1 MIYQIYGFNMVCSC
15 FVEALQEYISDVFD
29 KELPTVSAS
38 IVDHLDIDVVDGVK
52 ISGDYADA
60 VFTNQVCQ
68 FHLFDGVEI
77 RIAPDNIM
85 LSGECIHGKR
95 VGEELNGPSII
106 VLSRYHKRAV
116 LHGSAFLYNGK
127 AYLVLAYP
135 GAGKSTLS
143 TAMVMYHK
151 DISFLTDDII
161 CVEENGKAM
170 FRGIHSVNLNDDS
183 LHGLMMLSG
192 NNSKVESCIGID
204 STKTTCNM
212 SLSDKEKNGNVIPLG
227 GIFLLASPLTNGL
240 IRIQRLDRMQSF
252 CEIMRNIKMRTTMT
266 SDLLMQEMNIINK
279 MIQQDIFIV
288 KLHIEHGYTKL
299 EKITNALREFID
311 GYN

>member
-1 MIYQIYGFNMVCSC
+1 MIYQIYGFNMVCNC
-15 FVEALQEYISDVFD
+15 YIEALQEYISDVFD
-29 KELPTVSAS
+29 EELPTISVS
-38 IVDHLDIDVVDGVK
+38 VVEHLGDDVVDGVK

-60 VFTNQVCQ
+60 VFMNQVCQ
-68 FHLFDGVEI
+68 FRLLDGIEI
-77 RIAPDNIM
+77 RIMPNNIM
-85 LSGECIHGKR
+85 LSGACIHDKR
-95 VGEELNGPSII
+95 MGEELNGPSII

-143 TAMVMYHK
+143 TAMAMYHK
-151 DISFLTDDII
+151 EISFLTDDII

-170 FRGIHSVNLNDDS
+170 FKGIHAVNLNDDS
-183 LHGLMMLSG
+183 LYGLMMLSD
-192 NNSKVESCIGID
+192 NNSKVESCINID

-212 SLSDKEKNGNVIPLG
+212 SLSDKEKKDNVIPLG
-227 GIFLLASPLTNGL
+227 GIFLLALPLTTGF
-240 IRIQRLDRMQSF
+240 IRIQSLNSMQAF
-252 CEIMRNIKMRTTMT
+252 CEIMRNIKMRTIMT

-279 MIQQDIFIV
+279 MVQQDIFIV

-299 EKITNALREFID
+299 ERITNALREFID
-311 GYN
+311 GNN

>member
-1 MIYQIYGFNMVCSC
+1 MVCSC
-15 FVEALQEYISDVFD
+15 FIEALQEYISDVYD
-29 KELPTVSAS
+29 KELPMVSVS
-38 IVDHLDIDVVDGVK
+38 VVDDLGNDVVDGVK

-60 VFTNQVCQ
+60 IFTNQMC
-68 FHLFDGVEI
+68 HYKLFDGVEI

-85 LSGECIHGKR
+85 LRGECIHSRR
-95 VGEELNGPSII
+95 VGEELDGPSII

-116 LHGSAFLYNGK
+116 LHGSAFLYNKK

-161 CVEENGKAM
+161 CVTGNGKAM

-183 LHGLMMLSG
+183 LHGLMMSSS
-192 NNSKVESCIGID
+192 NNSKVESCIGIE
-204 STKTTCNM
+204 SEKTTCNM
-212 SLSDKEKNGNVIPLG
+212 SLSDKEKNCNVIPLG
-227 GIFLLASPLTNGL
+227 GIFLLASPLTEGL
-240 IRIQRLDRMQSF
+240 IEIQKLDSIQSF
-252 CEIMRNIKMRTTMT
+252 CEIMKNIKMRTTMT

-279 MIQQDIFIV
+279 MIQQDVFTV
-288 KLHIEHGYTKL
+288 KLRIEHGYTKI